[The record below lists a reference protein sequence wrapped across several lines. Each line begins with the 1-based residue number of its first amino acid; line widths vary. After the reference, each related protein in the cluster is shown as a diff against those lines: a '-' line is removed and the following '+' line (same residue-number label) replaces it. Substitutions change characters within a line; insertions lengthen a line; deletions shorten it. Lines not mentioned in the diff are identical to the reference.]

1 MTVGFGT
8 GFLHRRLGKWF
19 VITNWHVATARDP
32 ENPGA
37 LLEGYKSSPN
47 AYSLHL
53 AVKADP
59 NRFVP
64 TVPFALYQ
72 NGAPN
77 WLETTIN
84 GVNGRVDLV
93 ALPVELPVGADAPLV
108 VPIEEFSPE
117 PRDFLFAGREVVVV
131 GYPFGIGAANPHAIW
146 KRAFVASEPSM
157 LIAGMPKYYI
167 DGPGRPGM
175 SGSPVFILSRGMQV
189 TADTHAL
196 LTNVESGGA
205 LAALAQ
211 ISSAELLSAPDA
223 LIPRF
228 AGVYSGSVGNQSLD
242 QLRVGIAWHASL
254 VDRLFTHPVPGSNLS
269 GALDFLNRVTAHR
282 AITVV
287 ISDFLECGDWSPPFP
302 LRDLSRSAARH
313 VATAEGGDKSPHSK
327 LSTALRQANR
337 RHDVV
342 AVQIIDPHELELPAL
357 GRLIL
362 QDAETGDVVEVN
374 TSAATRR
381 AFAEQQKTQQGEL
394 ERLLRGARID
404 AIRLRTNESYAGA
417 LGRFF
422 ETREKRRRH
431 G

>member
-1 MTVGFGT
+1 MSLDNCECARPNDASADSDIEAGAARSHFMDCLQQKHTSGRHSNWSMLQVSSTDSIAEENILKSPIIQSAVSPATRAAVCIETFCLQADGALVTVGFGT

-254 VDRLFTHPVPGSNLS
+254 VDRLFTHPVPGSNP
-269 GALDFLNRVTAHR
+269 N
-282 AITVV
+282 
-287 ISDFLECGDWSPPFP
+287 PPF
-302 LRDLSRSAARH
+302 
-313 VATAEGGDKSPHSK
+313 
-327 LSTALRQANR
+327 
-337 RHDVV
+337 
-342 AVQIIDPHELELPAL
+342 IM
-357 GRLIL
+357 
-362 QDAETGDVVEVN
+362 
-374 TSAATRR
+374 
-381 AFAEQQKTQQGEL
+381 
-394 ERLLRGARID
+394 
-404 AIRLRTNESYAGA
+404 
-417 LGRFF
+417 
-422 ETREKRRRH
+422 
-431 G
+431 